1 MYFLTLQDPNYMV
14 KGSRDPLGFQVAWQ
28 GAGRHLIPELSTVSS
43 SLRDF
48 HIIGLANACKGEFD
62 ITDRDY
68 PAFFLC
74 LEQLMAYARLQK
86 FAGEEG
92 FNGIDR
98 ARKMMD
104 DSRDHVEISVSNQLL
119 SNQRSYGIW
128 GKYSRPFND
137 MGLANDARFQQVQLQ
152 KLKYNPLLEQLV
164 SQLAKKRGTSIKVKK
179 SDVGALATPL
189 SISSADERDCYID
202 HLLTDTCHGQLLDMV
217 KSFPE
222 LVEMEFYERLDFII
236 DKAIDRKL
244 AQVLF
249 RIKNTER
256 ILSPLNRI
264 FRYLQCK
271 SSWTDGEL
279 ASDEFIGAWA
289 ATFEGHENSYLSPEI
304 GRLLGRDNL
313 ETVRGLV
320 LVNETVCARRRS
332 EPWMRFNAAGLEV
345 NHFEGAFF
353 SSDYDPMRNHDYTY
367 FINTWFNLFKQLN

>member
-28 GAGRHLIPELSTVSS
+28 GAGRQLIPELSTVSS

-48 HIIGLANACKGEFD
+48 HIIGLANACRGVFD
-62 ITDRDY
+62 IKDRDY

-104 DSRDHVEISVSNQLL
+104 DGRDHVEISVYNQLL

-137 MGLANDARFQQVQLQ
+137 MGLGNDGRFQQVQLQ
-152 KLKYNPLLEQLV
+152 KLNHNPFLEQVV
-164 SQLAKKRGTSIKVKK
+164 SQLVKRRGASVKVKK
-179 SDVGALATPL
+179 SELVALATPL
-189 SISSADERDCYID
+189 SIFSADERDCYIN
-202 HLLTDTCHGQLLDMV
+202 HLLTDTCNGQLLNMV

-222 LVEMEFYERLDFII
+222 LAEMEFYARLDLII
-236 DKAIDRKL
+236 DKTTDEKL
-244 AQVLF
+244 AEVLF
-249 RIKNTER
+249 KIKNTER

-271 SSWTDGEL
+271 SSWTEGEL
-279 ASDEFIGAWA
+279 VSDEFIG
-289 ATFEGHENSYLSPEI
+289 
-304 GRLLGRDNL
+304 
-313 ETVRGLV
+313 V
-320 LVNETVCARRRS
+320 
-332 EPWMRFNAAGLEV
+332 
-345 NHFEGAFF
+345 
-353 SSDYDPMRNHDYTY
+353 
-367 FINTWFNLFKQLN
+367 